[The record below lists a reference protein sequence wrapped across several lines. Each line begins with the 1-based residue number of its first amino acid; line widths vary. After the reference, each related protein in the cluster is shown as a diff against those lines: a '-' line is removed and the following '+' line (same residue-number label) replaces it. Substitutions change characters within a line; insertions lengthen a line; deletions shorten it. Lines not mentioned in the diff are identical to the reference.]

1 MSSYGCLSVFFL
13 RLSRYKTQGPA
24 DLTICYMTVFISEVL
39 RLLAT
44 KKTRLE
50 GEKKISEL
58 SMKANFA
65 IPGES
70 KFPLAGFFG
79 QPASRSD
86 AEQFRQ
92 YFRQLREETCMRLLD
107 IVYNTDGEKPHTETI
122 LLLFFFIQKM
132 VLQVQPTSG
141 GSNSP
146 SESS

>member
-1 MSSYGCLSVFFL
+1 MSLTSLFASSGPMCSTESKCASKCSFSYSLTANSLFFPLCLP
-13 RLSRYKTQGPA
+13 RYKTEGPA
-24 DLTICYMTVFISEVL
+24 DLTVCYMTVFISEVL

-50 GEKKISEL
+50 GEKKITEL

-79 QPASRSD
+79 QPASRND

-92 YFRQLREETCMRLLD
+92 YFRPLREETCMRSLWSWLD
-107 IVYNTDGEKPHTETI
+107 FVPYDCFN
-122 LLLFFFIQKM
+122 
-132 VLQVQPTSG
+132 
-141 GSNSP
+141 
-146 SESS
+146 